1 MAGRGMAWRGEAR
14 RGDARQG
21 KVSFMKIYVAAS
33 SKDAAEVSRY
43 MRSLEADGHA
53 ITSDWTRHILAG
65 EAPNEGLSEER
76 ARELADECWHGVLA
90 AEELHLLTGSRT
102 IGAWVELGMALAW
115 RIPVRII
122 GEPTEPSI
130 FFAIT

>member
-1 MAGRGMAWRGEAR
+1 
-14 RGDARQG
+14 
-21 KVSFMKIYVAAS
+21 MKIYVAGS

-43 MRSLEADGHA
+43 MRSLEAAGHV
-53 ITSDWTRHILAG
+53 ITHDWTVAILAG
-65 EAPNEGLSEER
+65 ESPNEGLSEKR

-90 AEELHLLTGSRT
+90 AEELHLFTGSQT

-130 FFAIT
+130 FFSLCEGNHE